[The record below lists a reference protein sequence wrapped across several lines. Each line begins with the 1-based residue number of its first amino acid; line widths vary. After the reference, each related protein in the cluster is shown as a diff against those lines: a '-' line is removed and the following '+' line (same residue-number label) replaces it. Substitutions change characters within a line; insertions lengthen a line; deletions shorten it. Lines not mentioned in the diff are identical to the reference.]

1 MGCLRLGQ
9 AHQWGQGV
17 TSNPALALRM
27 DRRAC
32 RLNASAGCLNAGQAH
47 QRANHFQRGE
57 VGTEYEAF
65 RRACML
71 GNPQGCEELTQAG
84 SDPAP

>member
-1 MGCLRLGQ
+1 
-9 AHQWGQGV
+9 V
-17 TSNPALALRM
+17 TSNPTLALRM

-32 RLNASAGCLNAGQAH
+32 RLNAAAGCLNAGQAH
-47 QRANHFQRGE
+47 QRANRSQRGE

-71 GNPQGCEELTQAG
+71 GSPQGCEELSQAG
-84 SDPAP
+84 SDSEP